1 MCIKL
6 SEVILLI
13 GFFRDFIAPN
23 NRAIKNIVDKIE
35 FFDDENDILK
45 DEPIHEDYKKY
56 MQRESQDAS
65 KGCICACNC
74 NAKRVPL
81 EKSEAK
87 RKVSDGDSDLSQQ
100 EKRKIVKY
108 FLFVK
113 PPDIK
118 EIKKPDMIKGEQDIQ
133 MKKHILELLKEAET
147 LESLKITIMDQNSL
161 SEIMSAIRQHIEKKK
176 AFGVQDKKYSF
187 VI

>member
-6 SEVILLI
+6 AEVNLLI
-13 GFFRDFIAPN
+13 SFFRDYISPS

-45 DEPIHEDYKKY
+45 EEPNHEDYKKY
-56 MQRESQDAS
+56 MKRESDT
-65 KGCICACNC
+65 KGCVCACNC
-74 NAKRVPL
+74 QAKRAPAERA
-81 EKSEAK
+81 EKQDGE
-87 RKVSDGDSDLSQQ
+87 SDQSN

-113 PPDIK
+113 PPDVK
-118 EIKKPDMIKGEQDIQ
+118 EVKKPDMVKGEQDIQ

-161 SEIMSAIRQHIEKKK
+161 SEIMSTIR
-176 AFGVQDKKYSF
+176 
-187 VI
+187 